1 MKNIISVLVE
11 NEAGILARLTSL
23 LARRGFNI
31 ECLSVGPTHRDDL
44 SRITMVVPGNY
55 YTIEQLTKQLYKLV
69 NVKKIENLSSRP
81 NVNREL
87 MLLKVKVT
95 KPTRTE
101 ILDIVKVFNAKVV
114 DFSEEVFTLEVTG
127 ESEKIEVF
135 EQLLKKFEIIEIAKT
150 GTIAID
156 RSVHAKRPAH
166 YIT

>member
-31 ECLSVGPTHRDDL
+31 ECLSVGPTHREDI
-44 SRITMVVPGNY
+44 SRITMVVPGNH

-69 NVKKIENLSSRP
+69 NVKKIENLSSLP

-95 KPTRTE
+95 QSTRTE
-101 ILDIVKVFNAKVV
+101 ILDIVKVFNATVV

-127 ESEKIEVF
+127 ESEKIDVF

-150 GTIAID
+150 GTIALD
-156 RSVHAKRPAH
+156 RSAHAKRPAH